1 MSGSLSDHEQQILE
15 EIERQLE
22 LEDPRLAEAVSRTSL
37 HAHLARRVRLATL
50 SFAAGFIMLMLFA
63 VSVWVAIIGFATML
77 ASALFAYHQLRRIS
91 GSHSRRRGG
100 DGPSI
105 ARLIARLAERFR
117 GNPRGRG

>member
-1 MSGSLSDHEQQILE
+1 MGGGLSDHEQRVLE

-50 SFAAGFIMLMLFA
+50 SFVAGFIMLMLFA
-63 VSVWVAIIGFATML
+63 VSVWVAIIGFAAML

-91 GSHSRRRGG
+91 GSHARGRPDRASLSR
-100 DGPSI
+100 
-105 ARLIARLAERFR
+105 LLARLAERFR
-117 GNPRGRG
+117 GNPQARG